1 MFTSMR
7 KGRREQWTSS
17 RGNKNYFQP
26 RDEGWGRARIVNSPH
41 AHFVCCLGLGL
52 ETSLQVCARPPGLY
66 RKSYSGPKIF
76 DRSVCLYVPVSKVH
90 HRNTIAPFFM
100 MMCVRRT
107 ETSKDSEK
115 LVTTYAPPLFGADDQ
130 YWNIGTSAVSS
141 VGFVCS

>member
-1 MFTSMR
+1 MFLGDNGVESMSATISFLEMLYGVAAGDVYINEKR
-7 KGRREQWTSS
+7 KTRTMNIR
-17 RGNKNYFQP
+17 
-26 RDEGWGRARIVNSPH
+26 GRARIVNSPH

-130 YWNIGTSAVSS
+130 Y
-141 VGFVCS
+141 

>member
-1 MFTSMR
+1 MKAEEER
-7 KGRREQWTSS
+7 VLL
-17 RGNKNYFQP
+17 
-26 RDEGWGRARIVNSPH
+26 IVLTH
-41 AHFVCCLGLGL
+41 IYFVCCLGLGL

-115 LVTTYAPPLFGADDQ
+115 LVTTLLRHCLEPTINTEILGLLPLVQLALCAHKQLSGER
-130 YWNIGTSAVSS
+130 NT
-141 VGFVCS
+141 CT